1 MDLFTSVRKA
11 GALDRLA
18 ELEEQDAQL
27 FAARAQALVDVEDV
41 CRAQPDSDHAL
52 EFVALDIATACDI
65 AQITATA
72 RLTKAKHLIH
82 DLPLTFEHL
91 RRGQLRVGQAVA
103 LMEETK
109 DLPATTCQAVEARAL
124 PKVLGM
130 TSGDTRRTVKR
141 IIVTVDA
148 EASEARRQTKIRER
162 RIWNSPRPDGRAM
175 IGAELSAEDAGRFHR
190 GLTVLARSLYGPQDP
205 RTLDQQCADLFAQ
218 LPDFAIA
225 HLADPEPSTCSAT
238 CTGSG
243 PGLRAFLG
251 LAGPGSAL
259 TRRQARKVQAVVL
272 IPCETALDLAEHG
285 AELIDYGPIT
295 SFHARDLLAAAE
307 LRKACTDLR
316 TGRLIALEDAI
327 VRPSSATWVPSLL
340 ELELLAMVDR
350 RTPVET
356 RSEPG
361 HDPSPGLTDF
371 VQLRDT
377 RCVGPGCSMPARSCD
392 LEHLQPHPDGETT
405 ADNLGPAS
413 RRCHNAKTY
422 GGWTLQPHP
431 DGSVTWTSPMGR
443 TFTRPS
449 RTEPADLTDLRP
461 PPRRTPTAETD
472 KGASN
477 DGDEGDEQATDTSA
491 S

>member
-1 MDLFTSVRKA
+1 
-11 GALDRLA
+11 
-18 ELEEQDAQL
+18 
-27 FAARAQALVDVEDV
+27 
-41 CRAQPDSDHAL
+41 
-52 EFVALDIATACDI
+52 
-65 AQITATA
+65 
-72 RLTKAKHLIH
+72 
-82 DLPLTFEHL
+82 
-91 RRGQLRVGQAVA
+91 
-103 LMEETK
+103 MEETK

-225 HLADPEPSTCSAT
+225 HLAHLAGPAPATCSAT
-238 CTGSG
+238 CSATGTCPGHARASCGSAGCGSAGCGSGSG

-251 LAGPGSAL
+251 LTGPGSAL

-327 VRPSSATWVPSLL
+327 VRPTSATWVPSLL

-356 RSEPG
+356 RTEPG

-377 RCVGPGCSMPARSCD
+377 RCVGPGCSMPAHRCD

-461 PPRRTPTAETD
+461 PPRRTPAAETD
-472 KGASN
+472 KGTSN
-477 DGDEGDEQATDTSA
+477 DGEEGDQA
-491 S
+491 